1 LTKTANPLGKL
12 LNYLHE
18 DIDAMHAELEL
29 WTNTKRQLFDEIAKQ
44 KKISNEMNKPLVS
57 QLEHLNQEIKKMEDE
72 IVNTRSNILRNE
84 IKIKELLAK

>member
-1 LTKTANPLGKL
+1 
-12 LNYLHE
+12 
-18 DIDAMHAELEL
+18 
-29 WTNTKRQLFDEIAKQ
+29 LFFR
-44 KKISNEMNKPLVS
+44 ISNEMNKPLVS